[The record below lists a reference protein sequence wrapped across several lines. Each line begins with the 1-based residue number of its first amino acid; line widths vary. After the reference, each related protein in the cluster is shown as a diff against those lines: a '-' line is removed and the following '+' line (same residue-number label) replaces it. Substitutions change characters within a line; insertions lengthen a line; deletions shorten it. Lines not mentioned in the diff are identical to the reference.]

1 VGTDNDEVGES
12 LVEPK
17 PPKKKGATKKVVK
30 KVAKKAAKKANG
42 NGAKREAVKE
52 EGIVTI
58 LDLAAEAGITAQA
71 VRIKLRGSDIERG
84 EGRWKF
90 EDGSKRLKQV
100 RQLLG
105 IGA

>member
-1 VGTDNDEVGES
+1 MGTEDSDVEES
-12 LVEPK
+12 LAEPK
-17 PPKKKGATKKVVK
+17 APKKKGAKKVVK
-30 KVAKKAAKKANG
+30 KVAKKAAKKNG
-42 NGAKREAVKE
+42 SGATRQAAKE
-52 EGIVTI
+52 EGVVTI
-58 LDLAAEAGITAQA
+58 VDLASEAGITAQA

-90 EDGSKRLKQV
+90 EEGSKRLKQA